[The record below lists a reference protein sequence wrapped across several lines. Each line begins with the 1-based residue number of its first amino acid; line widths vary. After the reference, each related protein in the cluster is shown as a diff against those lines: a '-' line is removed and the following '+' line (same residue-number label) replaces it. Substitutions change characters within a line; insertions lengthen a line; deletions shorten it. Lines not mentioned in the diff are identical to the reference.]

1 MNKKL
6 ILMNSWHRLLERF
19 GMSDTFGRDRSASV
33 PRDPTGFSI
42 ALLALCAKMAKASG
56 RITLAK
62 VRCVRSIISIAP
74 EDELAAGRVF
84 DLCGRDPSGFE
95 TYARKIHK
103 AIGTGSGADDLREDV
118 VEAMLLLAMADG
130 SYHPGEERIFT
141 EISSILEIDQ
151 NRKRRVEARH
161 LPDAWDPHMVLG
173 VSQDASREELKH
185 AWRRLV
191 KKEHPDAV
199 QARGSPKEMIRL
211 AEERMVRIN
220 LAYAQVVRQAV
231 PQFS

>member
-1 MNKKL
+1 
-6 ILMNSWHRLLERF
+6 
-19 GMSDTFGRDRSASV
+19 
-33 PRDPTGFSI
+33 
-42 ALLALCAKMAKASG
+42 
-56 RITLAK
+56 
-62 VRCVRSIISIAP
+62 
-74 EDELAAGRVF
+74 
-84 DLCGRDPSGFE
+84 
-95 TYARKIHK
+95 
-103 AIGTGSGADDLREDV
+103 
-118 VEAMLLLAMADG
+118 MADG